1 MPGFRNS
8 GERKNEMAQGLKKTP
23 LYELHR
29 ELGAKLTEFA
39 GYEMPV
45 QYSLGILGEHQH
57 TRTKSG
63 LFDVSHMGQVILRG
77 RSYQET
83 ALALERAIPMD
94 AVGLDVG
101 RQRYGFLTTDNGGIL
116 DDLMF
121 SNRGDHIFVV
131 LNAACKESDIVHL
144 RTLLEP
150 DISIEVIENRALI
163 ALQGPASEA
172 VLSEFNSQIKAMN
185 FMDVETLSIAGAECW
200 VSRSGYTGED
210 GFEISIPSSAAEAIT
225 RSILSKQEVEFVG
238 LGARDSL
245 RLEAGLCLYGHDID
259 EETTPVEASLTWA
272 IQKARRTNGERAN
285 GFLGDKIITQQLDMG
300 TYRKRVGFLPQTRAP
315 MREGVEIYETESSK
329 EVIGKI
335 TSGGYGPTVGHPVAM
350 GYINSEYVDSN
361 DNLFGELRGKRMPV
375 KIAKLPFVPLNFKR

>member
-1 MPGFRNS
+1 
-8 GERKNEMAQGLKKTP
+8 MAQALKRTP
-23 LYELHR
+23 LYELHC

-57 TRTKSG
+57 TRTKAG
-63 LFDVSHMGQVILRG
+63 LFDVSHMGQIILRG
-77 RSYQET
+77 SSYQET
-83 ALALERAIPMD
+83 ALAFERAIPMD
-94 AVGLDVG
+94 VVDLKVG
-101 RQRYGFLTTDNGGIL
+101 RQRYGFLTTDGGGIL

-121 SNRGDHIFVV
+121 SNREDHIFVV
-131 LNAACKESDIVHL
+131 LNAACKDSDIVHL

-150 DISIEVIENRALI
+150 EISIEVIENRALI
-163 ALQGPASEA
+163 ALQGPASET
-172 VLSEFNSQIKAMN
+172 VLSEFNSQISAMK
-185 FMDVETLSIAGAECW
+185 FMDIETLSIAGAECW
-200 VSRSGYTGED
+200 ISRSGYTGED

-361 DNLFGELRGKRMPV
+361 DNLFGELRGKRVPV